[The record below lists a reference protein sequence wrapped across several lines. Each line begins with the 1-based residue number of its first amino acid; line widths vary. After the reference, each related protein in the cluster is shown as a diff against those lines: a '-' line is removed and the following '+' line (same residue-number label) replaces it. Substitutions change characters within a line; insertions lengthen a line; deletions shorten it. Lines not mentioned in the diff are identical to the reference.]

1 LKKSKFHVSAPIRGR
16 FFIEKAFHVYIIK
29 ISRTQ
34 RRFNMWTTI
43 AVIAVILLYFIAVYN
58 GLIARRNQ
66 VREAWATVDT
76 QLKRRYDLIPNLIET
91 VRGAAKHEKETL
103 AELTRAR
110 NLAMGQ
116 GGVAS
121 ADAQNKIS
129 QTLKSLFAVAEN
141 YPELKAN
148 QNFLELQRELADTET
163 KIQATRQFYN
173 SVVMGLNTQI
183 EQFPSNLVANMF
195 NIQPEKMFE
204 IDETEKV
211 APQVKF

>member
-1 LKKSKFHVSAPIRGR
+1 
-16 FFIEKAFHVYIIK
+16 
-29 ISRTQ
+29 
-34 RRFNMWTTI
+34 MWTAI
-43 AVIAVILLYFIAVYN
+43 AIVAIILIYFISVYN
-58 GLIARRNQ
+58 GLIARKNQ

-103 AELTRAR
+103 TELTQAR
-110 NLAMGQ
+110 SNAMQANGPDT
-116 GGVAS
+116 

-141 YPELKAN
+141 YPDLKAN

-173 SVVMGLNTQI
+173 TVVMGLNTQI
-183 EQFPSNLVANMF
+183 EQFPSNIVANMF
-195 NIQPEKMFE
+195 GIMPEKMFE
-204 IDETEKV
+204 IDETEKQV
-211 APQVKF
+211 PQVKF

>member
-1 LKKSKFHVSAPIRGR
+1 
-16 FFIEKAFHVYIIK
+16 
-29 ISRTQ
+29 
-34 RRFNMWTTI
+34 MWTTI

-173 SVVMGLNTQI
+173 TVVMGLNTQI

>member
-1 LKKSKFHVSAPIRGR
+1 
-16 FFIEKAFHVYIIK
+16 
-29 ISRTQ
+29 
-34 RRFNMWTTI
+34 MWTTI
-43 AVIAVILLYFIAVYN
+43 AVIAIILLYFIAVYN

-103 AELTRAR
+103 TELTQAR
-110 NLAMGQ
+110 TMAMQETGSD
-116 GGVAS
+116 S
-121 ADAQNKIS
+121 ANAQNKIS

-148 QNFLELQRELADTET
+148 QNFLELQQELADTEN

-173 SVVMGLNTQI
+173 TVVMGLNTQI
-183 EQFPSNLVANMF
+183 EQFPSNLIANIF
-195 NIQPEKMFE
+195 GIKPEKMFE
-204 IDETEKV
+204 IDEAEKIV
-211 APQVKF
+211 QKVKF

>member
-1 LKKSKFHVSAPIRGR
+1 
-16 FFIEKAFHVYIIK
+16 
-29 ISRTQ
+29 
-34 RRFNMWTTI
+34 MWTTI
-43 AVIAVILLYFIAVYN
+43 AVIAIILLYFIAVYN

-103 AELTRAR
+103 TELTQAR
-110 NLAMGQ
+110 TMAMQ
-116 GGVAS
+116 ETGVDS
-121 ADAQNKIS
+121 ANAQNKIS

-148 QNFLELQRELADTET
+148 QNFLELQQELADTEN

-173 SVVMGLNTQI
+173 TVVMGLNTQI
-183 EQFPSNLVANMF
+183 EQFPSNMIANMF
-195 NIQPEKMFE
+195 GIKPEKMFE
-204 IDETEKV
+204 IDDTEKIV
-211 APQVKF
+211 QKVKF